1 MSSWCFLSLQ
11 LFLPSPP
18 AAIPQGL
25 WGAEGVS
32 SSWASQPFF
41 HLFPRIGETYFYLK
55 GWPLASC
62 MNTGNK
68 LLPLPQQYQLRL
80 WIITWLSKECCWL
93 VAEMSV
99 LCALCLLFCFN
110 AWWSLFP
117 ILPFSLHSLLCPLSL
132 KMTLILCPSNLFSA
146 VSGAGCH
153 SFPNLLWQA

>member
-55 GWPLASC
+55 GWSLASC

-68 LLPLPQQYQLRL
+68 LLPLPQQHQLPL

-99 LCALCLLFCFN
+99 LYACCFVLMLGGVFFLFCPFVCI
-110 AWWSLFP
+110 LFFA
-117 ILPFSLHSLLCPLSL
+117 LSHWRWLWFSVPAICFLLCRELDATLPLIS
-132 KMTLILCPSNLFSA
+132 
-146 VSGAGCH
+146 SGRL
-153 SFPNLLWQA
+153 N